1 MITRPGACG
10 MVAIRSISTRVP
22 GTSSPVVPIVVRG
35 GGVGKNSFQT
45 SSKALKFMRS
55 VWKIWAFTT

>member
-1 MITRPGACG
+1 